1 MGAFVFPGELVFPD
15 ELVLPE
21 AFVLPEVLVLP
32 GAFFLKGFLAGEAGV
47 WLADLPGVRG
57 GRDLLMWL
65 REAAIAED

>member
-1 MGAFVFPGELVFPD
+1 MGAFVF
-15 ELVLPE
+15 
-21 AFVLPEVLVLP
+21 PEVLVLP